1 MSRRKCPLSL
11 GDKEFAALVADFI
24 AQRPQVRTAKSRQEY
39 RLAPCAFR
47 NWWLEEGH
55 ATLDEEVVKAW
66 LLHRTA
72 HAAVMTVSLQTLII
86 SLFVDFLVTT
96 GRWPDNPFQAV
107 RRRHRARGM
116 RGIVRLLAETRSVV
130 QLDERVDVPFSG
142 RLGAHFRRYLDHRAS
157 LGIKG
162 GAHEVYL
169 TSFER
174 FLRQR
179 EVDEL
184 SAIDHALIEEWNDS
198 QGETTEHNHRYR
210 VLIISKCFDFLVGH
224 QLLDHSPVPELLRH
238 RRRSLPPYIY
248 TRLEVQ
254 GILDAAEALA
264 DHYLFPHRGPTYRT
278 VLLTL
283 YTLGLRRNEALEL
296 RLNDLDFRESTLTV
310 REGKFRKGRVLP
322 FGPRYAAALQ
332 RFISTHPLLRGA
344 AVDAYLFPTAS
355 CRTKRM
361 SHKTV
366 SVTLEKLIAE
376 LGIVSP
382 PETQRPGLHSF
393 RHSFAVHRV
402 ERWHRE
408 GVDLRVK
415 MPLLSAFLGHTDLAS
430 TQVYLTMT
438 PERLRLVGE
447 AFERMF
453 GTAPNRS
460 EVP

>member
-1 MSRRKCPLSL
+1 MSRRRCPFWL
-11 GDKEFAALVADFI
+11 GDKKFAALVDEFI
-24 AQRPQVRTAKSRQEY
+24 AQRPQVRTRKSREEY

-47 NWWLEEGH
+47 SWWLVEEH
-55 ATLDEEVVKAW
+55 TSLDEEVVRAW
-66 LLHRTA
+66 ILHRTA
-72 HAAVMTVSLQTLII
+72 RAAVMTVSLQTLII

-96 GRWPDNPFQAV
+96 GRWPDNPFQTL
-107 RRRHRARGM
+107 RSQHRARGM
-116 RGIVRLLAETRSVV
+116 RGIVRLLAETGSAA
-130 QLDERVDVPFSG
+130 QLDERADVPFSG
-142 RLGAHFRRYLDHRAS
+142 PLGAHFRRYLDHRS
-157 LGIKG
+157 ILSIKG

-169 TSFER
+169 ASFER

-179 EVDEL
+179 GVDEL
-184 SAIDHALIEEWNDS
+184 SAIDHALVEEWNQW
-198 QGETTEHNHRYR
+198 QGQTTEHNHRYR
-210 VLIISKCFDFLVGH
+210 MLIISKCFDFFVGY
-224 QLLDHSPVPELLRH
+224 QLLECSPVPELLRH

-248 TRLEVQ
+248 TRDEVRR
-254 GILDAAEALA
+254 ILAAAEALA
-264 DHYLFPHRGPTYRT
+264 DQHLLPHRGPTYRT
-278 VLLTL
+278 FLLTL

-296 RLNDLDFRESTLTV
+296 RLSDLDFGEGTLTV

-344 AVDAYLFPTAS
+344 VADAYLFPTAS
-355 CRTKRM
+355 CRTTRL

-366 SVTLEKLIAE
+366 AVTIEKLVAE
-376 LGIVSP
+376 LGIVAP

-408 GVDLRVK
+408 GADLSVK
-415 MPLLSAFLGHTDLAS
+415 LPLLSAFLGHRDLAS

-447 AFERMF
+447 SFERMF
-453 GTAPNRS
+453 GTASSRS
-460 EVP
+460 ESP